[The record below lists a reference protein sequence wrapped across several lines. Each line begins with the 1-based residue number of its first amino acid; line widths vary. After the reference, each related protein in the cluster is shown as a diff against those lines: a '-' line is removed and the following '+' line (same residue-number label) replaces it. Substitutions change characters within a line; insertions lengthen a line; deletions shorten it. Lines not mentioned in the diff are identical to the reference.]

1 LQGPLHPHS
10 IQDLL
15 NLALGVESEATEEA
29 IQHPIEEN
37 IEKSTIFLHN
47 ISLTVEKCAL
57 FDAGANGHLLS

>member
-29 IQHPIEEN
+29 FQN
-37 IEKSTIFLHN
+37 IEKSTIFLPN